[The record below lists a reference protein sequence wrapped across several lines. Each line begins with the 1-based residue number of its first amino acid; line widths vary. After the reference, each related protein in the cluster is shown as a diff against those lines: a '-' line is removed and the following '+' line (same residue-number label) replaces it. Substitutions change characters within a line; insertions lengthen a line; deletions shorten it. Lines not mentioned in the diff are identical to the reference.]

1 VYKTPFSVAEG
12 KFISNIP
19 RKSLLR
25 LNPRRARTVH
35 HNKIAGR
42 EKCRVILPRVYLPER
57 ISADNEKYFLLTAGK
72 PMKVAYGINGIG
84 FSGTLQ
90 FNI

>member
-1 VYKTPFSVAEG
+1 
-12 KFISNIP
+12 
-19 RKSLLR
+19 
-25 LNPRRARTVH
+25 
-35 HNKIAGR
+35 
-42 EKCRVILPRVYLPER
+42 
-57 ISADNEKYFLLTAGK
+57 LLTAGK